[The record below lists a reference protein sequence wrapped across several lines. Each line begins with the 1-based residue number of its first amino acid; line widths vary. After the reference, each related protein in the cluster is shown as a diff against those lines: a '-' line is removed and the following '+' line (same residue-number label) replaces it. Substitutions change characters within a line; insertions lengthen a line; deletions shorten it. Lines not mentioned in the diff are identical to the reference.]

1 MAVDTGTSACK
12 PGQAWMSIGTLSRL
26 ESLRRLLQRGSAN
39 SSTEQELDLRCHWTV
54 LILEQTFTPQQL
66 TVSSQDDETLAY
78 PNSAPIPP
86 PLPPTNDGECPVDLY
101 SEDAVEDLGITTYYV
116 KLIKI
121 WADLSSYMH
130 QVRNGKAGTAWA
142 AGSLHNTLCA
152 QIFEHEAVMA
162 HRHLLRNVRFTERSS
177 AELHEQREYWVP
189 WVLMQVASHA
199 IPAILNHP
207 FIHLVAMRDRP
218 KGPQSR
224 LFLQQTVDQALYHS
238 AWVIRLLRS
247 CEAQDFEV
255 YDPLVGQLVAV
266 LATIP
271 WLFQRASDSKVAQK
285 ARDDISWCKGFL
297 SRFSKS
303 WPHISQ
309 KAGLL
314 QQPHTYRVQHFP
326 HTQANARLSSLKFYK
341 SWIPLRKTTYSHQVR
356 KGFPLSFIPLCSGH
370 WLIQT

>member
-1 MAVDTGTSACK
+1 MAVDMGASACK

-26 ESLRRLLQRGSAN
+26 ESLRRLLQKGPAN
-39 SSTEQELDLRCHWTV
+39 SLTEQELDIKCHWTV
-54 LILEQTFTPQQL
+54 LILEQTFTPQQC
-66 TVSSQDDETLAY
+66 TASPQDKPLAY
-78 PNSAPIPP
+78 PVSASIPP
-86 PLPPTNDGECPVDLY
+86 SLPPTNDNECPADLY
-101 SEDAVEDLGITTYYV
+101 SEDAIKDLGITTYYI

-130 QVRNGKAGTAWA
+130 QVRSGKAGIAWA

-152 QIFEHEAVMA
+152 QIFEHEAVMD
-162 HRHLLRNVRFTERSS
+162 HRHLLRNVRFNERSS
-177 AELHEQREYWVP
+177 AELHQQREYWVP

-255 YDPLVGQLVAV
+255 YDPLVGQLVAI

-271 WLFQRASDSKVAQK
+271 WLFQRASDPKVAQK
-285 ARDDISWCKGFL
+285 AKDDIGWCKGFL
-297 SRFSKS
+297 GRFSKL
-303 WPHISQ
+303 WPHISP
-309 KAGLL
+309 KVGL
-314 QQPHTYRVQHFP
+314 PS
-326 HTQANARLSSLKFYK
+326 A
-341 SWIPLRKTTYSHQVR
+341 
-356 KGFPLSFIPLCSGH
+356 
-370 WLIQT
+370 